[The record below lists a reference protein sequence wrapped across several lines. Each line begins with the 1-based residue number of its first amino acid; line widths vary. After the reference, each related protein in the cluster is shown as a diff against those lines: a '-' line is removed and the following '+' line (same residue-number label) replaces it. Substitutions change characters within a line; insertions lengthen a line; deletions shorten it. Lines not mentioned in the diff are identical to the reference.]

1 MRAIS
6 LTIFLL
12 IGALPLPGATLGTEA
27 EDVQRIQER
36 WRSLLPHVEPETI
49 EPTPVPGLYAVRYK
63 ASVYYFT
70 GDGRYLLSGS
80 LVDLETQEDLTEQA
94 VSGYRKKQIDA
105 VPESEMI
112 VYAPK
117 NPKHTVT
124 VFTDIDCP
132 YCRKLHR
139 RMSEYNKRGI
149 KVRYLLYPRAGVGSP
164 SYRKAVSVW
173 CAKDR
178 NQAMD
183 RAKAGEPIEDK
194 TCKNPVREQ
203 MALGNAVGVQGTPA
217 IVLENGEM
225 IPGYES
231 PARLAAKLEKLEAQ
245 KQARK

>member
-1 MRAIS
+1 MRAIATS
-6 LTIFLL
+6 VLL
-12 IGALPLPGATLGTEA
+12 MLGLMLPAASFAGEK
-27 EDVQRIQER
+27 EDVERIQQR
-36 WRSLLPHVEPETI
+36 WHALLPQVQPDAI
-49 EPTPVPGLYAVRYK
+49 EPTPVDGLYAVRYK

-94 VSGYRKKQIDA
+94 VAGYRKAQIDA

-112 VYAPK
+112 VYGPEH
-117 NPKHTVT
+117 PRHTIT

-139 RMSEYNKRGI
+139 QMAEYNKRGI
-149 KVRYLLYPRAGVGSP
+149 KVRYLLYPRAGVGSE

-173 CAKDR
+173 CAEDR
-178 NQAMD
+178 NKAMD
-183 RAKAGEPIEDK
+183 AAKAGKPIAEK
-194 TCKNPVREQ
+194 TCENPVREQ

-225 IPGYES
+225 IPGYQP
-231 PARLAAKLEKLEAQ
+231 PAQLARRLEGVDQEKR
-245 KQARK
+245 ARR